1 MNLRC
6 IIDKPR
12 DCAINIALDEIV
24 FTSERFIPTFRFY
37 TWTQTAYT
45 VGYFQKFND
54 IFNCDNYPIIRRLTG
69 GLTVLHSKDLSFSF
83 IVSDE
88 IWPYI
93 YDQEKTYKLIHETI
107 KKTLVFFNIIC
118 DGQPDICGVEK
129 NISCVDTFYKDD
141 VFLNGKK
148 IVGSCQR
155 RRGKKILIEGSI
167 HLHFDDKTIKEFA
180 NVFFNNICKT
190 LNCTVSVENLT
201 DNELN
206 QATELANLKY
216 KTDKWSKL
224 F

>member
-6 IIDKPR
+6 ITDKPR
-12 DCAINIALDEIV
+12 DCATNIALDEIV
-24 FTSERFIPTFRFY
+24 FTNEQFIPTFRFY
-37 TWTQTAYT
+37 TWTRPSYT
-45 VGYFQKFND
+45 IGYFQKFND
-54 IFNCDNYPIIRRLTG
+54 ISNCDNYPIIRRLTG

-88 IWPYI
+88 IWPNI
-93 YDQEKTYKLIHETI
+93 YDQGKTYKLIHETI

-118 DGQPDICGVEK
+118 DESPGIYGFGK

-167 HLHFDDKTIKEFA
+167 HLHFDEITVEKFA
-180 NVFFNNICKT
+180 GMFFSSIGKT
-190 LNCTVSVENLT
+190 LNCAVSVENLT
-201 DNELN
+201 DYELN
-206 QATELANLKY
+206 QADQLANLKY
-216 KTDKWSKL
+216 RTDKWSKL